1 MKQLFLRCALLA
13 AVAISFAASASAGE
27 LKLTMQNGRVTL
39 IADNVP
45 LRQILQEWARVGQ
58 TTIVNGDKL
67 TGPAMTLQLID
78 TPEREAL
85 DILLRS
91 AAGYIAAPRAV
102 MVANAAAYD
111 RITIMATSRAPA
123 ASAQTATAAPPTFQR
138 PPVAIDNDDEPINV
152 AMPPMQPQPANPNPM
167 PFNPNGNNNNQVVLN
182 PANMVP
188 PGGFQPGQP
197 GQQPQQPLTSPRP
210 GMMAPPQNGAP
221 NPYQPQP
228 QPPIVRPGGGG
239 PGGF

>member
-85 DILLRS
+85 DILL
-91 AAGYIAAPRAV
+91 
-102 MVANAAAYD
+102 
-111 RITIMATSRAPA
+111 
-123 ASAQTATAAPPTFQR
+123 TAA
-138 PPVAIDNDDEPINV
+138 
-152 AMPPMQPQPANPNPM
+152 
-167 PFNPNGNNNNQVVLN
+167 
-182 PANMVP
+182 
-188 PGGFQPGQP
+188 
-197 GQQPQQPLTSPRP
+197 
-210 GMMAPPQNGAP
+210 
-221 NPYQPQP
+221 
-228 QPPIVRPGGGG
+228 
-239 PGGF
+239 